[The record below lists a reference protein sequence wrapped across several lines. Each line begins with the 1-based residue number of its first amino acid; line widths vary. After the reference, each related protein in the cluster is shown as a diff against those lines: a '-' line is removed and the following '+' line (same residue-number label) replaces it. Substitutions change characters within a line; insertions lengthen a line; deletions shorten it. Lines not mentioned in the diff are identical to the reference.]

1 MSHTVWQSR
10 IIEQEKQL
18 SNHDLYERVMELSG
32 GNSYDGSYLD
42 REWWVYQYLLG
53 RLEERLEEWFN
64 DGN

>member
-1 MSHTVWQSR
+1 
-10 IIEQEKQL
+10 
-18 SNHDLYERVMELSG
+18 MELSG

-42 REWWVYQYLLG
+42 REWWEYQYLLG